1 MDISPYT
8 PSFSHTDWIDN
19 RDRVQAGGDNG
30 FNTRFHDLE
39 AEFAILAAHLNPL
52 VEALSKPLVKLT
64 LAPILTP
71 YVNQG
76 EMTHRPPWV
85 QGIDQVRKA
94 PDQQEAHGTM
104 GLTLPAGARIQSL
117 LVTGSPPS
125 GTATLTIVLQRH
137 RFDNTASSEP
147 VVTANQLGQP
157 FSPPAGSPEL
167 AVVEDDYR
175 YYLTADLAGATA
187 TDLVQL
193 FCIQLTY
200 Q

>member
-30 FNTRFHDLE
+30 FNARFHDLE
-39 AEFAILAAHLNPL
+39 AEFALLAAHLNPL
-52 VEALSKPLVKLT
+52 VDALSKPLVKLT
-64 LAPILTP
+64 LAPMLMA

-76 EMTHRPPWV
+76 ETAPRQPWV
-85 QGIDQVRKA
+85 QGIDHVRKA
-94 PDQQEAHGTM
+94 SSQQEAHGTM
-104 GLTLPAGARIQSL
+104 GLNLPAGARIQSL
-117 LVTGSPPS
+117 LVTGSQPS
-125 GTATLTIVLQRH
+125 GTLTIVLQRH
-137 RFDNTASSEP
+137 RFDNTASSEQ
-147 VVTANQLGQP
+147 VVTASQLGQP

-175 YYLTADLAGATA
+175 YYLTADLVGATA
-187 TDLVQL
+187 TDLVQI
-193 FCIQLTY
+193 FCVQLTY

>member
-30 FNTRFHDLE
+30 FNARFHALE
-39 AEFAILAAHLNPL
+39 AEFALLAAHLNPL
-52 VEALSKPLVKLT
+52 VEAFSKPLVKLT
-64 LAPILTP
+64 FAPILMP
-71 YVNQG
+71 YTNQG
-76 EMTHRPPWV
+76 ESAAKQPWV
-85 QGIDQVRKA
+85 QGLDDVRKA
-94 PDQQEAHGTM
+94 PNQQEAHGTM
-104 GLTLPAGARIQSL
+104 GLNLPAGAHIQSL
-117 LVTGSPPS
+117 LVTGSRPS
-125 GTATLTIVLQRH
+125 GTLTIILRRH
-137 RFDNTASSEP
+137 RFDNTESSQA
-147 VVTANQLGQP
+147 VITADQLGQP
-157 FSPPAGSPEL
+157 SSPPASSPEL

-193 FCIQLTY
+193 FCVQLTY